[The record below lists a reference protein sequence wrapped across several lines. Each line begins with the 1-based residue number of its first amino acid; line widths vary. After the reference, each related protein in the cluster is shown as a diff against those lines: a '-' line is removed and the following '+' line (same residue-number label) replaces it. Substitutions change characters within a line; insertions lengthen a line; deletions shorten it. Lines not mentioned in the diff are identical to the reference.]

1 MLRTALAP
9 GIVVLFLASAATAG
23 QDVTNAT
30 TPGQKANATQVT
42 VTRSSQYH
50 LTSKINGRVYRVMVS
65 TPFMFDPGAS
75 YPVVYVLDA
84 NVFFGTVTD
93 AVHFMSF
100 AKEMAP
106 AIVVGIAYPTDDLT
120 AWVRERRFDLTP
132 TPSPKPSDAGPSG
145 GGDAFLRFIEDEVK
159 PLIRARFRID
169 DTRQTLFG
177 MSFGGLAALRSMFRN
192 PSAFSAYIVASPSIW
207 WDNKAVLVDEGAF
220 SKRVQ
225 SGELR
230 LNVILTSARDE
241 QYHGSDPKLSAEA
254 QAGSRMVDNA
264 SELATRLAALNSDRL
279 KVSRVIFDDEVH
291 NTVPYAAISR
301 GLRLAMPVK

>member
-1 MLRTALAP
+1 MLRNALTTI
-9 GIVVLFLASAATAG
+9 GVLLLAADATAG
-23 QDVTNAT
+23 QTVPSAA
-30 TPGQKANATQVT
+30 TPGQRTDAPPVT
-42 VTRSSQYH
+42 VARSSQHH
-50 LTSKINGRVYRVMVS
+50 LTSKINGRAYRVMVS
-65 TPFMFDPGAS
+65 TPFMFDAAAA

-93 AVHFMSF
+93 AVHFMSL

-106 AIVVGIAYPTDDLT
+106 AIVVGIAYPTDNLT
-120 AWVRERRFDLTP
+120 AWVRERRLDLTP

-145 GGDAFLRFIEDEVK
+145 GGDAFLRVIEDEVK
-159 PLIRARFRID
+159 PLIRSRFKID
-169 DTRQTLFG
+169 DARQTLFG

-192 PSAFSAYIVASPSIW
+192 PTAFSAYIVASPSIS
-207 WDNKAVLVDEGAF
+207 WDNKAVLADEGAF
-220 SKRVQ
+220 SKRAQ

-241 QYHGSDPKLSAEA
+241 QYHGSDPKLLAEA

-264 SELATRLAALNSDRL
+264 SELATRLAALNPERL

-301 GLRLAMPVK
+301 GLRLALPVK